1 MIEKVFR
8 PRRIK
13 NGKLHVGRLYRG
25 RYRLQPKD
33 KLHDVPLHTSDKQV
47 AEQRLR
53 RIVIEAQRESEG
65 LIAPKQQRD
74 AAQRSLAAHVEEYI
88 ADRRSVGRDE
98 KYVRELRRKLER
110 LIDECSWRFV
120 RQVTAESFC
129 AWRAKQNKSAKTLN
143 EYLNSICGLMKWL
156 ESRVGPN
163 PLRFVQKV
171 QTNGAHRLRRAFTED
186 ELQRLISVSGNR
198 GVVYRIAAR
207 TGLRR
212 GELEQ
217 IEWRD
222 VTLDG
227 RQPFITARSSIAKN
241 HKHARQPLTPDAADA
256 LRELRLVNTHQ
267 KGRAF
272 AGLLPRMNQFRADL
286 EAAGIPYI
294 DAKGE
299 YADFHSLRKTFGTML
314 TLAEVGQR
322 TVMELMRHSDMR
334 LTVKTYTDANMLPI
348 SAAIGL
354 LSAFAARKQD
364 SQIDSQKL
372 VPIGPGVS
380 APVPLKTAPPILLSA
395 GNETF
400 SPSKSASVPKSP
412 DGADGARCRV
422 RTCDFL
428 RVKQALYH

>member
-143 EYLNSICGLMKWL
+143 E
-156 ESRVGPN
+156 
-163 PLRFVQKV
+163 
-171 QTNGAHRLRRAFTED
+171 
-186 ELQRLISVSGNR
+186 
-198 GVVYRIAAR
+198 
-207 TGLRR
+207 
-212 GELEQ
+212 
-217 IEWRD
+217 
-222 VTLDG
+222 
-227 RQPFITARSSIAKN
+227 
-241 HKHARQPLTPDAADA
+241 
-256 LRELRLVNTHQ
+256 
-267 KGRAF
+267 
-272 AGLLPRMNQFRADL
+272 
-286 EAAGIPYI
+286 
-294 DAKGE
+294 
-299 YADFHSLRKTFGTML
+299 
-314 TLAEVGQR
+314 
-322 TVMELMRHSDMR
+322 
-334 LTVKTYTDANMLPI
+334 
-348 SAAIGL
+348 
-354 LSAFAARKQD
+354 
-364 SQIDSQKL
+364 
-372 VPIGPGVS
+372 
-380 APVPLKTAPPILLSA
+380 
-395 GNETF
+395 
-400 SPSKSASVPKSP
+400 
-412 DGADGARCRV
+412 
-422 RTCDFL
+422 
-428 RVKQALYH
+428 